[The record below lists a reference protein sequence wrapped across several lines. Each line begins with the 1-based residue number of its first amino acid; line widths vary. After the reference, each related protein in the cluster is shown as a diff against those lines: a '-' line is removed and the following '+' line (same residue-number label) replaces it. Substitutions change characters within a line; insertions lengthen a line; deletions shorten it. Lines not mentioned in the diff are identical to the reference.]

1 MQMSWARAIFGA
13 ALAAGAIV
21 FVGCGGGGNDNPTYM
36 ISVGRL
42 KELNHGL
49 QLYATDYDDVLPP
62 AASWMDAL
70 GSYVPDPTNF
80 HSPAVEGLGYGYAL
94 NIDVAGKSLTTIDS
108 PDATLSIFDST
119 DLSRNATDSTN
130 TMPNPPRYHGYNTIG
145 YMDGH
150 VKDEFGLHPSREA
163 LYGQST
169 TRLQALNGGL
179 LIYASDNDG
188 KLPLAGN
195 WVDATLPYVRT
206 LSTYRSPV
214 VERRVPTD
222 FGYAYN
228 SALSGADLSTSDRG
242 TTVSIFDSTI
252 LTRNASSD
260 LSTLPR
266 PPRYGSANTIVY
278 LDGHVQPFHNPTVD
292 DLYATSQRRLRQLTV
307 SMITYASDYD
317 GRLPLADQW
326 MDVTYSYNHDSLLY
340 HSPILERQG
349 QNVFGYAFNLDLA
362 GVDLSSLGDPVGTPL
377 LFDSTVLTR
386 NATALPSTMP
396 NPARYGGRNTVSY
409 ADGHVP

>member
-1 MQMSWARAIFGA
+1 MLVSRGRIVIAV
-13 ALAAGAIV
+13 ALALGAVV

-36 ISVGRL
+36 ISVSRL

-49 QLYATDYDDVLPP
+49 QLYAGDFDDVLPP

-70 GSYVPDPTNF
+70 APYVPDPTNF
-80 HSPAVEGLGYGYAL
+80 HSPAVEGQGYGYAL
-94 NIDVAGKSLTTIDS
+94 NIDVAGKSLTTVDS

-119 DLSRNATDSTN
+119 DLSRNATDAIGAL
-130 TMPNPPRYHGYNTIG
+130 PNPPRYQGHNTIG

-163 LYGQST
+163 LYGQSMA
-169 TRLQALNGGL
+169 RLQALNAGL
-179 LIYASDNDG
+179 LIYASDYDG
-188 KLPLAGN
+188 KLPPAGN

-214 VERRVPTD
+214 VERRIPTD

-228 SALSGADLSTSDRG
+228 SALSGADLSSFDRG
-242 TTVSIFDSTI
+242 MTVSIFDSTI
-252 LTRNASSD
+252 LTRDASSD

-278 LDGHVQPFHNPTVD
+278 LDGHVQPFHNPTID
-292 DLYATSQRRLRQLTV
+292 DLYATSQSRLRQLSA
-307 SMITYASDYD
+307 SMLTYASDYD
-317 GRLPLADQW
+317 DHLPPAGQW
-326 MDVTYSYNHDSLLY
+326 MDVTYAYNHNSLLY
-340 HSPILERQG
+340 HSPALESQG
-349 QNVFGYAFNLDLA
+349 VNVFGYAFNLDLA
-362 GVDLSSLGDPVGTPL
+362 GADLSSLADPYSTPM

-396 NPARYGGRNTVSY
+396 NPPRYRGRNTVSY